1 MVWTETI
8 RHDALRRDGKAV
20 VKIGRKQIA
29 LFEIDGAVHAC
40 NNRCPH
46 EGYPLSEGTLDAC
59 VLTCNWHGW
68 RFDLKTGD
76 NLYQG
81 DRLRLYPTRITD
93 GVVWIDVTE
102 QPQAERQ
109 VLALGNLKDALA
121 DHEYDRIA
129 RELARLE
136 KAGGD
141 PRHALIAAIE
151 WSHDRLPFG
160 TTHAYAGA
168 EAWLRLRE
176 RFNGDAQSA
185 LVCAL
190 EAIGHIAWDCRG
202 EEHNPF
208 GDDRTAFDDA
218 GFHAAIEA
226 QDEAKAGAMVRG
238 ALAGGM
244 HFADLERALSAAAL
258 AHYADFGH
266 SLIYVMHT
274 GRLIARL
281 GERVEAPLLLA
292 LTRSLA
298 NASRE
303 DLIPEFRAYGDML
316 AAFPRLG
323 RDGAPPA
330 VSEFLGRSARDTM
343 QAVVE
348 RAASTSTLGLYHALL
363 AAGAMNLLRF
373 DMRVQDQ
380 TDNAVGDNVGWLD
393 FTHAITFANA
403 TRILC
408 GKYPELWPSALLQ
421 MACFAGRNSGYTDGA
436 IRLDDWRV
444 ADRSRFE
451 AECVTHITDH
461 AQPLYIHSVHLLK
474 TFLAAREEIDSGL
487 PGACAELVLAAINR
501 FFHSPMKR
509 KHARRTAQQA
519 LGFVERED

>member
-8 RHDALRRDGKAV
+8 RYDQLRRDGKAV
-20 VKIGRKQIA
+20 VKLGRKQIA
-29 LFEIDGAVHAC
+29 LFDVAGAVYAC

-81 DRLRLYPTRITD
+81 DRLRTYPTRVAD
-93 GVVWIDVTE
+93 GAVWIDVAE
-102 QPQAERQ
+102 QPQQERQ
-109 VLALGNLKDALA
+109 ARALANLQESLA

-141 PRHALIAAIE
+141 PHEALIAAIE

-160 TTHAYAGA
+160 TTHAFAGA

-176 RFNGDAQSA
+176 RFAGDSADA
-185 LVCAL
+185 LVCLL

-202 EEHNPF
+202 EEREPF
-208 GDDRTAFDDA
+208 GDERAAFTEA
-218 GFHAAIEA
+218 SFLAAIEA
-226 QDEAKAGAMVRG
+226 QDEAQAVAQMRGGLVAGLR
-238 ALAGGM
+238 
-244 HFADLERALSAAAL
+244 FAEFERALSAAAL

-281 GERVEAPLLLA
+281 GERAEAPLLLA

-316 AAFPRLG
+316 AAFPPMART
-323 RDGAPPA
+323 GAA
-330 VSEFLGRSARDTM
+330 LAASEFLGRSVRDTM
-343 QAVVE
+343 QAVVDH
-348 RAASTSTLGLYHALL
+348 AVSVTTPDLYRALL

-373 DMRVQDQ
+373 DLRVQEQ

-403 TRILC
+403 ARLQC
-408 GKYPELWPSALLQ
+408 SRFPELWPAALLQ
-421 MACFAGRNSGYTDGA
+421 MACFVGRNAGFTDGA
-436 IRLDDWRV
+436 IRLEDWRV
-444 ADRSRFE
+444 PDRARFE
-451 AECVTHITDH
+451 AACVARITDH

-474 TFLAAREEIDSGL
+474 TFLAAREEIDAGL
-487 PGACAELVLAAINR
+487 PDDHAEIVLAAVNR
-501 FFHSPMKR
+501 FFNAPIKT

-519 LGFVERED
+519 LGFVARED